1 MLIYKVFI
9 YTLYIIYRLYYFA
22 MFIEEITVSW
32 KHTQSIKQLSLPA
45 RIKNN
50 DCRMPTGKE
59 IVSREVFTRCW
70 GNESDMK

>member
-1 MLIYKVFI
+1 
-9 YTLYIIYRLYYFA
+9 